1 MQQPTKPPLKDSLI
15 ALLAGGLLVAAPML
29 ANLANAQTLT
39 APSADTTTTRT
50 APAVRDRQAQRQ
62 QLQSQ
67 ISAILTP
74 EQRQQFATAIERGQ
88 PVEEAIA
95 AINLSANQKTQ
106 LKQAFAASGLPN
118 LAQLNLTQAQKVQLK
133 QVSAQV
139 RTQLNQILTAEQR
152 QQFKAALVQGSS
164 AQGAIAAMNLSAEQK
179 AQVRQVMQSTRP
191 QLNSILTAAQKQQLR
206 QSLYSLR
213 QQRQR

>member
-1 MQQPTKPPLKDSLI
+1 MKQPTKRNLI
-15 ALLAGGLLVAAPML
+15 ALLAGGLLVVAPML
-29 ANLANAQTLT
+29 AKLAVAQTLT
-39 APSADTTTTRT
+39 PLSAD
-50 APAVRDRQAQRQ
+50 APASRDRQAQRQ

-88 PVEEAIA
+88 SVQDAIA
-95 AINLSANQKTQ
+95 TMNLSADQKTQ

-118 LAQLNLTQAQKVQLK
+118 LAQLNLTQTQKVQLK

-139 RTQLNQILTAEQR
+139 RTQLDQILTTEQR
-152 QQFKAALVQGSS
+152 QQFKTALVQGSS
-164 AQGAIAAMNLSAEQK
+164 VQGTIAAMNLSAAQK
-179 AQVRQVMQSTRP
+179 TQVRQVMQSTRP
-191 QLNSILTAAQKQQLR
+191 QLDIILTAEQKQQLR